1 MCAQSGRAF
10 YINVIGERGL
20 MEDGATVARAV
31 AMEPEE
37 RRTLAL
43 ICAGHFMS
51 HFWSIT
57 LPALFTVLSVVFHV
71 DFVRLGLLMTV
82 FNVANAALQIPC
94 GYVVDRYG
102 PKWILVA
109 GITLDAV
116 AFATCAIAPNYAT
129 LLVLMLFAGAG
140 QAVFHPADYAILSAL
155 FPKERSGKTYAIH
168 TFVGFSGGAA
178 APVIVAGLA
187 SIFNWQVALLAT
199 GLLGIVVGLL
209 VAAMMHAPVL
219 ETPATPAAVATG
231 TPPQGQRFAGIGYM
245 LSRTLLLLFGFFVFT
260 SMYMSGI
267 QSFLP
272 STLTAL
278 FKMPN
283 NTANAVLTAFLAA
296 LAIGVLVGGVF
307 ADRTANHA
315 RFVAGCLM
323 VGTTLMILIAVFH
336 MPVWILFLMFIAG
349 GLVQG
354 AISPSRDKLVREAA
368 PEGSTGKSFG
378 FVSMGLSVGGIVA
391 PLLLG
396 EILDRGDDVLVF
408 WSLALFSLIAMLMA
422 LVPGRSTPN
431 AVSGVPSQSPGAMRN
446 TEVSGAS
453 GSRQ

>member
-1 MCAQSGRAF
+1 MQSGAG
-10 YINVIGERGL
+10 VAQ
-20 MEDGATVARAV
+20 ATT
-31 AMEPEE
+31 MQPSE

-71 DFVRLGLLMTV
+71 NFVQLGLLMTV
-82 FNVANAALQIPC
+82 FSITNAVFQIPC
-94 GYVVDRYG
+94 GYVVDRFG

-109 GITLDAV
+109 GIVVDAI

-129 LLVLMLFAGAG
+129 LLALMLAAGAG

-155 FPKERSGKTYAIH
+155 FPKERAGKTYAVH

-199 GLLGIVVGLL
+199 GLIGVSVALL
-209 VAAMMHAPVL
+209 VATLMQAPERHMAPLPVA
-219 ETPATPAAVATG
+219 EATG
-231 TPPQGQRFAGIGYM
+231 TPAAPRLAEVGSL
-245 LSRTLLLLFGFFVFT
+245 LSRPLLLLFGFFIFT
-260 SMYMSGI
+260 SMFMSGI

-278 FKMPN
+278 FTLPN
-283 NTANAVLTAFLAA
+283 DTANLLLTAFMTA
-296 LAIGVLVGGVF
+296 LAFGVLVGGVF
-307 ADRTANHA
+307 ADRTVNQDRLIAA
-315 RFVAGCLM
+315 CLLAG
-323 VGTTLMILIAVFH
+323 TALMILIAIIQ
-336 MPVWILFLMFIAG
+336 MPAWILFVVLIAA
-349 GLVQG
+349 GLAQG

-396 EILDRGDDVLVF
+396 ALLDRGDAVVVF
-408 WSLALFSLIAMLMA
+408 WALAAFTFIAMLLM
-422 LVPGRSTPN
+422 LVPGRS
-431 AVSGVPSQSPGAMRN
+431 
-446 TEVSGAS
+446 AS
-453 GSRQ
+453 GTVIDESLRGSMTPPARSRVGARGK